1 MDKLI
6 LIWKYIVYWFKS
18 TNAHGIQSPFV
29 FELYN
34 DCIIEKNKFYSFD
47 NIESIRSMLLLS
59 NQKIEV
65 KDFGAGSKVHNSN
78 TRRISGIAKYAAKSP
93 KFGQILFRL
102 ANKFKPKNIIEIG
115 TSLGIST
122 MYLAA
127 PNSNTKVY
135 TIEGCP
141 NIAKVA
147 KVNFKKIGFNNI
159 SLIND
164 TFEKA
169 LPNLLEQ
176 MSEVEM
182 VYIDGNH
189 TKNATLSYFN
199 QLLPKITSQTILIFD
214 DIYWSS
220 EMEDAWGQIKNHP
233 KITVTIDLF
242 ELGIVFFNPE
252 LSKENFVLRV

>member
-1 MDKLI
+1 
-6 LIWKYIVYWFKS
+6 
-18 TNAHGIQSPFV
+18 
-29 FELYN
+29 
-34 DCIIEKNKFYSFD
+34 
-47 NIESIRSMLLLS
+47 
-59 NQKIEV
+59 
-65 KDFGAGSKVHNSN
+65 
-78 TRRISGIAKYAAKSP
+78 
-93 KFGQILFRL
+93 
-102 ANKFKPKNIIEIG
+102 
-115 TSLGIST
+115 

-127 PNSNTKVY
+127 PNSKTKVY

-176 MSEVEM
+176 TSEVEM

-199 QLLPKITSQTILIFD
+199 QLLPKITSQSILIFD

-220 EMEDAWGQIKNHP
+220 EMEDAWEQIKNHP
-233 KITVTIDLF
+233 KVTVTIDLF

-252 LSKENFVLRV
+252 LSKENFVLRVCLICFNFT

>member
-1 MDKLI
+1 MI
-6 LIWKYIVYWFKS
+6 YWLKS

-29 FELYN
+29 YELYTN
-34 DCIIEKNKFYSFD
+34 CIIDKNKFYSFD
-47 NIESIRSMLLLS
+47 NIESIRAMLLLS

-78 TRRISGIAKYAAKSP
+78 KRSISGIAKYAAKPP
-93 KFGQILFRL
+93 KFGQLLFRL
-102 ANKFKPKNIIEIG
+102 VNKFKPKNIIEIG

-127 PNSNTKVY
+127 PSSKTQVY

-147 KVNFKKIGFNNI
+147 KVNFKKIGFSHI
-159 SLIND
+159 TLIND
-164 TFEKA
+164 TFENA
-169 LPNLLEQ
+169 LPKLLKQ
-176 MSEVEM
+176 IDFVDM

-189 TKNATLSYFN
+189 TKKATLSYFN
-199 QLLPKITSQTILIFD
+199 QLLPKVTPKSILVFD
-214 DIYWSS
+214 DIYWSA
-220 EMEDAWGQIKNHP
+220 EMEAAWKEIKNHP
-233 KITVTIDLF
+233 KAIVTIDLF
-242 ELGIVFFNPE
+242 QLGIVFFNPD